1 MHVTPRLLCSVVS
14 LALLAS
20 SAGAAQ
26 HPQTRDGFWIGLG
39 GGWGDAV
46 LSCSPNCF
54 FDRSAKGGGVT
65 GFVKLGATVRPD
77 VLLGVELNAWVKDVS
92 GSTQSAGNAS
102 AAVYY
107 YLTPGGGLFVK
118 AGAGYATYRVESGS
132 AANGFGFIA
141 GAGYDIRI
149 APNIS
154 LTPVGNF
161 FFGSDGETT
170 VQTTAGTSAT
180 GSVKHSVFELGVG
193 ITFH

>member
-1 MHVTPRLLCSVVS
+1 

-92 GSTQSAGNAS
+92 GST
-102 AAVYY
+102 
-107 YLTPGGGLFVK
+107 
-118 AGAGYATYRVESGS
+118 ESGGTALRGGS
-132 AANGFGFIA
+132 IALAARQFARADSLCPGFHGAQVGSGFTLLRA
-141 GAGYDIRI
+141 GDPREAAQRFKRAVQSDSSDADAWYGLGLAWARLGER
-149 APNIS
+149 AP
-154 LTPVGNF
+154 
-161 FFGSDGETT
+161 
-170 VQTTAGTSAT
+170 
-180 GSVKHSVFELGVG
+180 
-193 ITFH
+193 